1 MDVTLLQST
10 GEAATDQEQKQA
22 ALSYLNEAWAE
33 ARHDGVDEDCMAMA
47 CLFAA
52 LAQLVSTYGEE
63 AAARYTESL
72 PRRVRNG
79 DFTTERPQQ

>member
-1 MDVTLLQST
+1 MDVTLLSPT
-10 GEAATDQEQKQA
+10 REAVTDQEQKQA

-33 ARHDGVDEDCMAMA
+33 ARHDGIDEDCMAMT

-52 LAQLVSTYGEE
+52 FAQLVSTFGEE
-63 AAARYTESL
+63 AAASYAESL